1 MVAVSRK
8 YSGLIWYWKGYLP
21 QKSTCEKASG
31 VNAKSAVERYR
42 KQLETRRAYLDGDW
56 VLGCEDEPLERDGG
70 LSAAT
75 TTKND
80 TLVCSL
86 MAEMTPKMLDFVA
99 SQWTR
104 RARDFH

>member
-1 MVAVSRK
+1 M
-8 YSGLIWYWKGYLP
+8 
-21 QKSTCEKASG
+21 
-31 VNAKSAVERYR
+31 
-42 KQLETRRAYLDGDW
+42 
-56 VLGCEDEPLERDGG
+56 LGSEDEPLERDGG

-99 SQWTR
+99 SEWTR

>member
-1 MVAVSRK
+1 MRSWQLKDIESNWR
-8 YSGLIWYWKGYLP
+8 P
-21 QKSTCEKASG
+21 G
-31 VNAKSAVERYR
+31 VHT
-42 KQLETRRAYLDGDW
+42 LTETPG
-56 VLGCEDEPLERDGG
+56 VLGSEDEPLERDGG
-70 LSAAT
+70 LSAAA

-99 SQWTR
+99 SEWTQ